1 MHDSLTADASDF
13 AARAAANQRRR
24 REALPGRYDFIVC
37 GAGSS
42 GSVVARRLAENPAV
56 QVLLIEAGG
65 SDEVASVMDPAAWP
79 ANLGGATDWGFV
91 AEPNP
96 HLHGRA
102 LPMSMGKV
110 LGGGSSINVMVWARG
125 HRSDWD
131 GLAEATGDDTWGYET
146 VSGIFRDIENWRGRP
161 DPRHRGSG
169 GPVHV
174 QPSPNPGPAALALLA
189 AAQHNGIP
197 TYDSQNG
204 AMMEGEGG
212 CALTDVL
219 IRNGKRHSIFRAF
232 TYPYLDRPNLTL
244 LTGTH
249 VTRVVVERGRA
260 VGVEA
265 IHDGKPLRLDAAR
278 EVVLSLGA
286 FQTPAVLMRSG
297 IGEEAELRRHGIP
310 VVQHLPGVGRN
321 LQDHVAFPCI
331 WEYREPI
338 APRNS
343 GSEATLHWKSG
354 PSLKNPD
361 LLLCQVE
368 FPVASAEMA
377 HRGVPQH
384 GWTMFAG
391 LGLPKSRGRVTLR
404 SADPL
409 APPRLEL
416 NHLSDSDDMKA
427 ALACVEL
434 CRALGNSASFAPLVA
449 REAMPGKLSADEMD
463 RFVRDAAVTY
473 WHPTCS
479 ARMGYDEMSVVDCRL
494 RVYGVEGLRVA
505 DGSVLRRITTG
516 NTMAPCVLVGEKAAR
531 AIVAQHDLAS
541 EREEHGLTAS
551 G

>member
-1 MHDSLTADASDF
+1 MNDSLTAEASEF
-13 AARAAANQRRR
+13 AARAAANQRGGETLSR
-24 REALPGRYDFIVC
+24 RYDFVVC

-56 QVLLIEAGG
+56 KVLLIEAGG

-79 ANLGGATDWGFV
+79 ANLGSATDWGFV

-96 HLHGRA
+96 HLNGRA

-110 LGGGSSINVMVWARG
+110 VGGGSSINVTVWARG

-131 GLAEATGDDTWGYET
+131 GIADVTGDDSWGDEC
-146 VSGIFRDIENWRGRP
+146 VSKIYRDIENWQGRP

-169 GPVHV
+169 GPVYV
-174 QPSPNPGPAALALLA
+174 QPSPNPGPAALALLE
-189 AAQHNGIP
+189 AAQDNGIP
-197 TYDSQNG
+197 TFDSQNG
-204 AMMEGEGG
+204 AMMEAEGG

-219 IRNGKRHSIFRAF
+219 IRDGKRHSIFRAF
-232 TYPYLDRPNLTL
+232 IYPHLDRPNLTL

-249 VTRVVVERGRA
+249 VARVVVERGRA
-260 VGVEA
+260 VAVEA
-265 IHDGKPLRLDAAR
+265 IRGGERVRFEAAR
-278 EVVLSLGA
+278 EIILSLGA

-297 IGEEAELRRHGIP
+297 IGEEAELRQHGIP

-321 LQDHVAFPCI
+321 LQDHVAFTCV

-343 GSEATLHWKSG
+343 GSEATLYWKSDAART
-354 PSLKNPD
+354 NPD

-368 FPVASAEMA
+368 FPVASPEMA
-377 HRGVPQH
+377 ARGLPLN

-391 LGLPKSRGRVTLR
+391 LALPKSRGRVTLR

-416 NHLSDSDDMKA
+416 NHLSHPDDMKA

-434 CRALGNSASFAPLVA
+434 CRSLGNSAAFTPLVA
-449 REAMPGKLSADEMD
+449 REALPGKLSAAEME

-473 WHPTCS
+473 WHPTGS
-479 ARMGYDEMSVVDCRL
+479 AKMGFDEMSVVDCHL
-494 RVYGVEGLRVA
+494 RVYGVAGLRVA
-505 DGSVLRRITTG
+505 DGSVLPRITTG
-516 NTMAPCVLVGEKAAR
+516 NTMAPCVIVGEKAAR
-531 AIVAQHDLAS
+531 AIVAEHALSAERDAHSLAFS
-541 EREEHGLTAS
+541 A
-551 G
+551 